1 MTEMLNE
8 LDPDIEITS
17 ENIVNPGKKKKE
29 PLGEVDFFRHFFLVF
44 QKNLFFSK
52 SPISLFQVL
61 NQFMTQIEQ
70 LEKTIDIN
78 EIAKNGNVK
87 KLVRDG
93 ERKDARIQDLE
104 EALKRQKTE
113 TEATKVDLIDE
124 IIKIISIFVTK
135 IKIKII
141 SLVYPILNHYYH
153 YQSGYQ
159 RWT

>member
-29 PLGEVDFFRHFFLVF
+29 PLGEVDFFRHFLSCWL
-44 QKNLFFSK
+44 KKKLFFVVVSK
-52 SPISLFQVL
+52 LPISLFQVL

-124 IIKIISIFVTK
+124 IIKIIIK

-141 SLVYPILNHYYH
+141 SLITI
-153 YQSGYQ
+153 S
-159 RWT
+159 

>member
-1 MTEMLNE
+1 
-8 LDPDIEITS
+8 
-17 ENIVNPGKKKKE
+17 
-29 PLGEVDFFRHFFLVF
+29 
-44 QKNLFFSK
+44 
-52 SPISLFQVL
+52 
-61 NQFMTQIEQ
+61 MTQIEQ

-113 TEATKVDLIDE
+113 TEANKVDLIDE
-124 IIKIISIFVTK
+124 IINII

-141 SLVYPILNHYYH
+141 SLIIL
-153 YQSGYQ
+153 S
-159 RWT
+159 

>member
-29 PLGEVDFFRHFFLVF
+29 PLGEVDSSRHFFLAF
-44 QKNLFFSK
+44 LKKLFFSFSK

-124 IIKIISIFVTK
+124 IIKIIIK

-141 SLVYPILNHYYH
+141 SLITI
-153 YQSGYQ
+153 S
-159 RWT
+159 

>member
-1 MTEMLNE
+1 
-8 LDPDIEITS
+8 
-17 ENIVNPGKKKKE
+17 
-29 PLGEVDFFRHFFLVF
+29 
-44 QKNLFFSK
+44 
-52 SPISLFQVL
+52 
-61 NQFMTQIEQ
+61 MTQIEQ

-124 IIKIISIFVTK
+124 IIKIISICHQDQDQNQH
-135 IKIKII
+135 
-141 SLVYPILNHYYH
+141 YYHILNHC
-153 YQSGYQ
+153 
-159 RWT
+159 

>member
-1 MTEMLNE
+1 
-8 LDPDIEITS
+8 
-17 ENIVNPGKKKKE
+17 
-29 PLGEVDFFRHFFLVF
+29 
-44 QKNLFFSK
+44 
-52 SPISLFQVL
+52 
-61 NQFMTQIEQ
+61 MTQIEQ

-124 IIKIISIFVTK
+124 IIKII

-141 SLVYPILNHYYH
+141 SLNILSRIIIIIISMVIKGGLEE
-153 YQSGYQ
+153 QERGD
-159 RWT
+159 

>member
-1 MTEMLNE
+1 
-8 LDPDIEITS
+8 
-17 ENIVNPGKKKKE
+17 
-29 PLGEVDFFRHFFLVF
+29 
-44 QKNLFFSK
+44 
-52 SPISLFQVL
+52 
-61 NQFMTQIEQ
+61 MTQIEQ

-124 IIKIISIFVTK
+124 IIKIISICHQDQDQNHQYNY
-135 IKIKII
+135 
-141 SLVYPILNHYYH
+141 SILNHYFCY
-153 YQSGYQ
+153 
-159 RWT
+159 

>member
-1 MTEMLNE
+1 M
-8 LDPDIEITS
+8 
-17 ENIVNPGKKKKE
+17 
-29 PLGEVDFFRHFFLVF
+29 
-44 QKNLFFSK
+44 
-52 SPISLFQVL
+52 FQVL

-113 TEATKVDLIDE
+113 TEANKVDLIDE
-124 IIKIISIFVTK
+124 IINII

-141 SLVYPILNHYYH
+141 SLIIL
-153 YQSGYQ
+153 S
-159 RWT
+159 

>member
-1 MTEMLNE
+1 ML
-8 LDPDIEITS
+8 
-17 ENIVNPGKKKKE
+17 
-29 PLGEVDFFRHFFLVF
+29 
-44 QKNLFFSK
+44 
-52 SPISLFQVL
+52 QVL

-113 TEATKVDLIDE
+113 TEATKVDPIDE
-124 IIKIISIFVTK
+124 IIKIIMNT
-135 IKIKII
+135 KII
-141 SLVYPILNHYYH
+141 SLIII
-153 YQSGYQ
+153 S
-159 RWT
+159 

>member
-1 MTEMLNE
+1 
-8 LDPDIEITS
+8 
-17 ENIVNPGKKKKE
+17 
-29 PLGEVDFFRHFFLVF
+29 
-44 QKNLFFSK
+44 
-52 SPISLFQVL
+52 
-61 NQFMTQIEQ
+61 MTQIEQ

-113 TEATKVDLIDE
+113 TETTKVDLIHE
-124 IIKIISIFVTK
+124 I

-141 SLVYPILNHYYH
+141 SLIII
-153 YQSGYQ
+153 S
-159 RWT
+159 

>member
-29 PLGEVDFFRHFFLVF
+29 PLGEVDFFRQSFIMLSK
-44 QKNLFFSK
+44 KNCSFSN

-124 IIKIISIFVTK
+124 IIKIISL
-135 IKIKII
+135 II
-141 SLVYPILNHYYH
+141 LS
-153 YQSGYQ
+153 
-159 RWT
+159 

>member
-29 PLGEVDFFRHFFLVF
+29 PLGEVDFFRPFFPEIC
-44 QKNLFFSK
+44 FFSR

-104 EALKRQKTE
+104 EALKRQKSE
-113 TEATKVDLIDE
+113 TESTKVELIDD
-124 IIKIISIFVTK
+124 IIKII

-141 SLVYPILNHYYH
+141 SLNILSRIIIFIISMVIKGGLEE
-153 YQSGYQ
+153 QERGD
-159 RWT
+159 

>member
-1 MTEMLNE
+1 M
-8 LDPDIEITS
+8 
-17 ENIVNPGKKKKE
+17 
-29 PLGEVDFFRHFFLVF
+29 
-44 QKNLFFSK
+44 
-52 SPISLFQVL
+52 FQVL

-104 EALKRQKTE
+104 EALRRQKTE

-124 IIKIISIFVTK
+124 IIKITSIFVIK

-141 SLVYPILNHYYH
+141 SIIL
-153 YQSGYQ
+153 S
-159 RWT
+159 

>member
-1 MTEMLNE
+1 
-8 LDPDIEITS
+8 
-17 ENIVNPGKKKKE
+17 
-29 PLGEVDFFRHFFLVF
+29 
-44 QKNLFFSK
+44 
-52 SPISLFQVL
+52 
-61 NQFMTQIEQ
+61 MTQIEQ

-87 KLVRDG
+87 KLFRDG

-113 TEATKVDLIDE
+113 TETTKVDLIDE
-124 IIKIISIFVTK
+124 IIKIISIFVIK

-141 SLVYPILNHYYH
+141 SYPFPNHYCH
-153 YQSGYQ
+153 YQYGYQ

>member
-1 MTEMLNE
+1 M
-8 LDPDIEITS
+8 
-17 ENIVNPGKKKKE
+17 
-29 PLGEVDFFRHFFLVF
+29 
-44 QKNLFFSK
+44 
-52 SPISLFQVL
+52 FQVL

-104 EALKRQKTE
+104 EALKRQKSE
-113 TEATKVDLIDE
+113 TESTKVELIDD
-124 IIKIISIFVTK
+124 IIKII

-141 SLVYPILNHYYH
+141 SLNILSRIIIFIISMVIKGGLEE
-153 YQSGYQ
+153 QERGD
-159 RWT
+159 

>member
-29 PLGEVDFFRHFFLVF
+29 PLGEVDFFLPFLSCF
-44 QKNLFFSK
+44 PKKLLLFFCK

-104 EALKRQKTE
+104 EALKRQKIE

-124 IIKIISIFVTK
+124 IIKIISIFVIKTK
-135 IKIKII
+135 IIN
-141 SLVYPILNHYYH
+141 LTIL
-153 YQSGYQ
+153 S
-159 RWT
+159 

>member
-29 PLGEVDFFRHFFLVF
+29 PLGEVDFFSSFPKKMFFFL
-44 QKNLFFSK
+44 FSK
-52 SPISLFQVL
+52 SPIFLFQVL

-104 EALKRQKTE
+104 EALKRQKSE
-113 TEATKVDLIDE
+113 TESTKVELIDD
-124 IIKIISIFVTK
+124 IIKII

-141 SLVYPILNHYYH
+141 SLNILSRIIIIIISMVIKGGLEE
-153 YQSGYQ
+153 QERGD
-159 RWT
+159 

>member
-29 PLGEVDFFRHFFLVF
+29 PLGEVVFFRHFFLVF
-44 QKNLFFSK
+44 LKKLFFFFSK

-61 NQFMTQIEQ
+61 NQFMTQMEQ

-104 EALKRQKTE
+104 EALRRQKTE

-124 IIKIISIFVTK
+124 IIKIISIFVIN

-141 SLVYPILNHYYH
+141 SKIILP
-153 YQSGYQ
+153 
-159 RWT
+159 

>member
-1 MTEMLNE
+1 
-8 LDPDIEITS
+8 
-17 ENIVNPGKKKKE
+17 
-29 PLGEVDFFRHFFLVF
+29 
-44 QKNLFFSK
+44 
-52 SPISLFQVL
+52 
-61 NQFMTQIEQ
+61 MTQIEQ

-124 IIKIISIFVTK
+124 IIKIISICHQDQNHQYN
-135 IKIKII
+135 
-141 SLVYPILNHYYH
+141 YPIQNHYYH
-153 YQSGYQ
+153 Y
-159 RWT
+159 

>member
-17 ENIVNPGKKKKE
+17 ENIVNPGKRKKE
-29 PLGEVDFFRHFFLVF
+29 PLGEVDLFRHFVLVF
-44 QKNLFFSK
+44 QKTYFFSK

-124 IIKIISIFVTK
+124 IINII

-141 SLVYPILNHYYH
+141 SLIIL
-153 YQSGYQ
+153 S
-159 RWT
+159 

>member
-1 MTEMLNE
+1 
-8 LDPDIEITS
+8 
-17 ENIVNPGKKKKE
+17 
-29 PLGEVDFFRHFFLVF
+29 
-44 QKNLFFSK
+44 
-52 SPISLFQVL
+52 
-61 NQFMTQIEQ
+61 MTQIEQ

-124 IIKIISIFVTK
+124 IIKII
-135 IKIKII
+135 IKIKNI
-141 SLVYPILNHYYH
+141 SLIILSRIIIIIINMVIKGGLEE
-153 YQSGYQ
+153 QERGD
-159 RWT
+159 

>member
-1 MTEMLNE
+1 MISHSSRPLYYIWYSLYLNFQ
-8 LDPDIEITS
+8 S
-17 ENIVNPGKKKKE
+17 QKKKE
-29 PLGEVDFFRHFFLVF
+29 PLGEVDFFRQSFIMLSK
-44 QKNLFFSK
+44 KNCSFSN

-104 EALKRQKTE
+104 EALKRQKSE
-113 TEATKVDLIDE
+113 TESTKVELIDDVYFLTCTVKGKE
-124 IIKIISIFVTK
+124 KTECCKNMLIF
-135 IKIKII
+135 
-141 SLVYPILNHYYH
+141 
-153 YQSGYQ
+153 
-159 RWT
+159 